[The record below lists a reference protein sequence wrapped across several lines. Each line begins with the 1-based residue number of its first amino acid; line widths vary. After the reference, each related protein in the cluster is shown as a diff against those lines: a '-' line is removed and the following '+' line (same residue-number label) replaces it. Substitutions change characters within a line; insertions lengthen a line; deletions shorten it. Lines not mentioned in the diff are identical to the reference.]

1 MRLLPLLNFTR
12 SAGFSYRG
20 YPPASGRLPSCR
32 YAHPLNLPRDQTAR
46 PLSRRAPLLRFSTA
60 PGYLVLPA
68 SVADLATGPFF
79 TRCCARLQGVAPR
92 GLRPLRFS
100 PAPPALRFFSS
111 SVAARSLSC
120 GRLGL
125 LLPASRALQL
135 PLPTPGIRPVPCRRR
150 RRNGSGCP
158 ALCRILLSKNSH

>member
-20 YPPASGRLPSCR
+20 CPPASGRLPSCR
-32 YAHPLNLPRDQTAR
+32 YAHPLNLSRCQTAR
-46 PLSRRAPLLRFSTA
+46 PFSRRAPLLRFSTA
-60 PGYLVLPA
+60 PGFLVLTA

-120 GRLGL
+120 GSVRADVATFPRSAAPAAHAWNTPISPPPSPSKRLRV
-125 LLPASRALQL
+125 S
-135 PLPTPGIRPVPCRRR
+135 
-150 RRNGSGCP
+150 GSV
-158 ALCRILLSKNSH
+158 SDSVV